1 MSLFQDKNIHVA
13 VMGCEVNGP
22 GEARGA
28 DIGVAGGKGIGLIF
42 KKGEVIRKVPEAKI
56 VDALMEEVEKMV
68 GEKDVDQRAAS
79 NR

>member
-1 MSLFQDKNIHVA
+1 MAGIKKEIHVA

-42 KKGEVIRKVPEAKI
+42 KKGEVIRKVKESEIA
-56 VDALMEEVEKMV
+56 DALMEEVNKMV
-68 GEKDVDQRAAS
+68 AEGDAQA
-79 NR
+79 